1 MSKGFSINISQQA
14 IQVNSFISDEY
25 DNFYLKSGQLDF
37 LFEGVLLNKKKLLNK
52 FALKDFETLIRE
64 LYLHKKEKIITL
76 FDGEFRGFI
85 FDKTLKKFFIFTNV
99 TSTQRVF
106 HASFNNQ
113 IFVDTSL
120 IRLNKTLKNLGI
132 IPQPDIESLYQLLC
146 FSNLPERKTPLQN
159 VQKLLDSH
167 YLEVDC
173 ADLICTEIQ
182 YFSLA
187 EVPVFTGTKDKAIDC
202 IHEIFTDAVVMEYQ
216 KDTELGKDHLALL
229 SGGLD
234 SRVAMMYA
242 LHNNQKPGNAFCF
255 SQSNYYDHTISE
267 KIAKDYDIH
276 YEFVPLDGG
285 QFLKKIDELTEIS
298 EGMVFYTGGIHVSHA
313 VEKMQY
319 ENFALFHSGQIG
331 DGVLGGFNTEPK
343 RKKPSTFKIVEF
355 PQFLP
360 KVKNSLVEILKN
372 YETEE
377 LFLYRNIAFNRTL
390 LGAHVFQQKRYQTSP
405 FMAKE
410 FLKFAISL
418 PEAWKFNHRFY
429 LEWIN
434 KHCKE
439 ATRYRW
445 ERTLM
450 KPDAHWKTSF
460 GDKFLKRG
468 FNILNHRILK
478 TPQNSSMYPYQF
490 YFDSDV
496 KIQEYYQKYFED
508 NFHRIEEYKE
518 LAEDVASLFD
528 SDDFNTKTKAI
539 NILSIFKLYF

>member
-1 MSKGFSINISQQA
+1 MKKGFSINISAQE
-14 IQVNSFISDEY
+14 IEVNSFISEEY
-25 DNFYLKSGQLDF
+25 DNFFLKSEQFDL
-37 LFEGVLLNKKKLLNK
+37 LFEGVLLNKQKLLNE

-64 LYLHKKEKIITL
+64 LYLYKKEQIIKL

-85 FDKTLKKFFIFTNV
+85 YDKIQKKFFVFTNV

-106 HASFNNQ
+106 YGTFNGQ
-113 IFVDTSL
+113 IYIDTNL
-120 IRLNKTLKNLGI
+120 IRFNQTLKNSEI
-132 IPQPDIESLYQLLC
+132 VTQPDIESLYQLLC
-146 FSNLPERKTPLQN
+146 FSNLPERKTPIQN
-159 VQKLLDSH
+159 IRKLLDSH

-173 ADLICTEIQ
+173 NDVVYKEIE
-182 YFSLA
+182 YFSLT
-187 EVPVFTGTKDKAIDC
+187 EIPRFSGTKEKAIDC
-202 IHEIFTDAVVMEYQ
+202 IHDVFTDAILMEYQ

-242 LHNNQKPGNAFCF
+242 LQNQQKPGNALCF

-267 KIAKDYDIH
+267 KIAADYDIH
-276 YEFVPLDGG
+276 YEFIPLDGG

-298 EGMVFYTGGIHVSHA
+298 EGMVFYTGGIHVRHA
-313 VEKMQY
+313 IENMKY

-331 DGVLGGFNTEPK
+331 DGVLGGFNTEPR

-360 KVKNSLVEILKN
+360 KVKDSLSEILKD

-390 LGAHVFQQKRYQTSP
+390 LGAHVLQQKRYQTSP

-410 FLKFAISL
+410 FLKLAISL
-418 PEAWKFNHRFY
+418 PEEWKFNHRFY
-429 LEWIN
+429 IEWIN
-434 KHCKE
+434 KYCKE
-439 ATRYRW
+439 ATKYRW

-460 GDKFLKRG
+460 GDKVLKRG
-468 FNILNHRILK
+468 YNLLNNKILK
-478 TPQNSSMYPYQF
+478 SPQNSSMYPYQF
-490 YFDSDV
+490 YFDTDSG
-496 KIQEYYQKYFED
+496 IQKYYQQYFED
-508 NFHRIEEYKE
+508 NLHRIADYKE
-518 LAEDVASLFD
+518 LSEDVISLFE
-528 SDDFNTKTKAI
+528 SDNFNTKTKAI

>member
-1 MSKGFSINISQQA
+1 MKKGFSINISAQE
-14 IQVNSFISDEY
+14 IEVNSFISEEY
-25 DNFYLKSGQLDF
+25 DNFFLKSEQFDL
-37 LFEGVLLNKKKLLNK
+37 LFEGVLLNKQKLLNE

-64 LYLHKKEKIITL
+64 LYLYKKEQIIKL

-85 FDKTLKKFFIFTNV
+85 YDKIQKKFFVFTNV

-106 HASFNNQ
+106 YGTFNGQ
-113 IFVDTSL
+113 IYIDTNL
-120 IRLNKTLKNLGI
+120 IRFNQTLKNSEI
-132 IPQPDIESLYQLLC
+132 VTQPDIESLYQLLC
-146 FSNLPERKTPLQN
+146 FSNLPERKTPIQN
-159 VQKLLDSH
+159 IRKLLDSH

-173 ADLICTEIQ
+173 NDVVYKEIE
-182 YFSLA
+182 YFSLT
-187 EVPVFTGTKDKAIDC
+187 EIPRFSGTKEKAIDC
-202 IHEIFTDAVVMEYQ
+202 IHDVFTDAILMEYQ

-242 LHNNQKPGNAFCF
+242 LQNQQKPGNALCF

-267 KIAKDYDIH
+267 KIAADYDIH
-276 YEFVPLDGG
+276 YEFIPLDGG

-298 EGMVFYTGGIHVSHA
+298 EGMVFYTGGIHVRHA
-313 VEKMQY
+313 IENMKY

-331 DGVLGGFNTEPK
+331 DGVLGGFNTEPR

-360 KVKNSLVEILKN
+360 KVKDSLNEILKD

-390 LGAHVFQQKRYQTSP
+390 LGAHVLQQKRYQTSP

-410 FLKFAISL
+410 FLKLAISL
-418 PEAWKFNHRFY
+418 PEEWKFNHRFY
-429 LEWIN
+429 IEWIN
-434 KHCKE
+434 KYCKE
-439 ATRYRW
+439 ATKYRW

-460 GDKFLKRG
+460 GDKVLKRG
-468 FNILNHRILK
+468 YNLLNNKILK
-478 TPQNSSMYPYQF
+478 SPQNSSMYPYQF
-490 YFDSDV
+490 YFDTDLD
-496 KIQEYYQKYFED
+496 IQKYYQQYFED
-508 NFHRIEEYKE
+508 NLHRIADYKE
-518 LAEDVASLFD
+518 LSEDVISLFE
-528 SDDFNTKTKAI
+528 SDNFNTKTKAI

>member
-1 MSKGFSINISQQA
+1 MKKGFSINISAQE
-14 IQVNSFISDEY
+14 IEVNSFISEEY
-25 DNFYLKSGQLDF
+25 DNFFLKSEQFDL
-37 LFEGVLLNKKKLLNK
+37 LFEGVLLNKQKLLNE

-64 LYLHKKEKIITL
+64 LYLYKKEQIIKL

-85 FDKTLKKFFIFTNV
+85 YDKIQKKFFVFTNV

-106 HASFNNQ
+106 YGTFNGQ
-113 IFVDTSL
+113 IYIDTNL
-120 IRLNKTLKNLGI
+120 IRFNQTLKNSEI
-132 IPQPDIESLYQLLC
+132 VTQPDIESLYQLLC
-146 FSNLPERKTPLQN
+146 FSNLPERKTPIQN
-159 VQKLLDSH
+159 IRKLLDSH

-173 ADLICTEIQ
+173 NDVVYKEIE
-182 YFSLA
+182 YFSLT
-187 EVPVFTGTKDKAIDC
+187 EIPRFSGTKEKAIDC
-202 IHEIFTDAVVMEYQ
+202 IHDVFTDAILMEYQ

-242 LHNNQKPGNAFCF
+242 LQNQQKPGNALCF

-267 KIAKDYDIH
+267 KIAADYDIH
-276 YEFVPLDGG
+276 YEFIPLDGG

-298 EGMVFYTGGIHVSHA
+298 EGMVFYTGGIHVRHA
-313 VEKMQY
+313 IENMKY

-331 DGVLGGFNTEPK
+331 DGVLGGFNTEPR

-360 KVKNSLVEILKN
+360 KVKDSLNEILKD

-390 LGAHVFQQKRYQTSP
+390 LGAHVLQQKRYQTSP

-410 FLKFAISL
+410 FLKLAISL
-418 PEAWKFNHRFY
+418 PEEWKFNHRFY
-429 LEWIN
+429 IEWIN
-434 KHCKE
+434 KYCKE
-439 ATRYRW
+439 ATKYRW

-450 KPDAHWKTSF
+450 KPNAHWKTSF
-460 GDKFLKRG
+460 GDKVLKRG
-468 FNILNHRILK
+468 YNLLNNKILK
-478 TPQNSSMYPYQF
+478 SPQNSSMYPYQF
-490 YFDSDV
+490 YFDTDFD
-496 KIQEYYQKYFED
+496 IQKYYQQYFED
-508 NFHRIEEYKE
+508 NLHRIADYKE
-518 LAEDVASLFD
+518 LSEDVISLFK
-528 SDDFNTKTKAI
+528 SDNFNTKTKAI

>member
-1 MSKGFSINISQQA
+1 MRKGFSINISA
-14 IQVNSFISDEY
+14 NKIEANSFIAEEY
-25 DNFYLKSGQLDF
+25 DNFYLKSEQFDF
-37 LFEGVLLNKKKLLNK
+37 LFEGVLLNKQKLLNE

-64 LYLHKKEKIITL
+64 LYLHKKEQIIKL
-76 FDGEFRGFI
+76 FDGEFHGFI
-85 FDKTLKKFFIFTNV
+85 FDKFQNKFFVFTNV

-106 HASFNNQ
+106 YGNFKDQ
-113 IFVDTSL
+113 IFIDTSL
-120 IRLNKTLKNLGI
+120 VRLNETLKNSEI
-132 IPQPDIESLYQLLC
+132 KSQPDIESLYQLLC
-146 FSNLPERKTPLQN
+146 FSNLPERKTPIEN
-159 VQKLLDSH
+159 IQKLLDSH

-173 ADLICTEIQ
+173 KDLNFREIE
-182 YFSLA
+182 YYSLA
-187 EVPVFTGTKDKAIDC
+187 EIPLFSGTKDKAIDQ
-202 IHEIFTDAVVMEYQ
+202 IHDIFTDAILMEYE

-242 LHNNQKPGNAFCF
+242 LQNNQKPGNALCF

-267 KIAKDYDIH
+267 KIAADYDIH
-276 YEFVPLDGG
+276 YEFIPLDGG
-285 QFLKKIDELTEIS
+285 KFLKKIDQLTEIS

-319 ENFALFHSGQIG
+319 ENFGLFHSGQIG

-360 KVKNSLVEILKN
+360 KVKDSLNEILKN

-377 LFLYRNIAFNRTL
+377 LFLYRNIAYNRTL

-418 PEAWKFNHRFY
+418 PEEWKFNHRFY

-439 ATRYRW
+439 ATKYRW
-445 ERTLM
+445 ERTLL

-460 GDKFLKRG
+460 GDKVLKRG
-468 FNILNHRILK
+468 YNLLNNKILK
-478 TPQNSSMYPYQF
+478 SPQNSSMYPYQF
-490 YFDSDV
+490 YYDNDV
-496 KIQEYYQKYFED
+496 EIQKYYQQYFED
-508 NFHRIEEYKE
+508 NFHRIAKYKE
-518 LAEDVASLFD
+518 LSEDVIALFKSD
-528 SDDFNTKTKAI
+528 SFNTKTKAI